1 MKSDFGEI
9 TLNISRKRNEDFE
22 LKVIRN
28 YENDILGIKNQVIG
42 IYSKDMSTQ
51 NILSHLKSIYG
62 IDIISFNNN

>member
-9 TLNISRKRNEDFE
+9 TLNIPRKRNEDFE

-42 IYSKDMSTQ
+42 IYSKY
-51 NILSHLKSIYG
+51 IKS
-62 IDIISFNNN
+62 S

>member
-28 YENDILGIKNQVIG
+28 YENDILGIKI
-42 IYSKDMSTQ
+42 K
-51 NILSHLKSIYG
+51 
-62 IDIISFNNN
+62 

>member
-1 MKSDFGEI
+1 MKSDFGKI

-42 IYSKDMSTQ
+42 IYSKGMSTQ
-51 NILSHLKSIYG
+51 NILSHLKSTYG
-62 IDIISFNNN
+62 IDIISFTNN